1 MKLASTVPVP
11 YFYYPGTTANRRPS
25 TRRKVA
31 VRCPQITTLEE
42 NDELAQKQE
51 VVCAAI
57 LGLSFISTM
66 ALCLWQLATA

>member
-11 YFYYPGTTANRRPS
+11 YFYYPGTTTTRRRPA
-25 TRRKVA
+25 RRAVTVQRPRVA
-31 VRCPQITTLEE
+31 SLEE
-42 NDELAQKQE
+42 SDALAQKQE

-57 LGLSFISTM
+57 LGLSFVSTV

>member
-11 YFYYPGTTANRRPS
+11 HFYYPNTTTTRRRPV
-25 TRRKVA
+25 TVRRA
-31 VRCPQITTLEE
+31 QITPLEE
-42 NDELAQKQE
+42 SDELAQKQE

-66 ALCLWQLATA
+66 VLCLWQLAAV